1 MKMETLLSRLDE
13 HHIRQ
18 IDVQFASFL
27 LSLQPDHSEIEVAA
41 YLVSYELG
49 KGNVCLDFSLS
60 HEYVTEQELQALF
73 QAIKASHLVHVI
85 SDENTAET
93 KSSGIK
99 TLVLQ
104 GNCLY
109 MQRYFEYEQAL
120 NVNIQARLQTM
131 PWQVSDMGE
140 IVQKLFAVSSN
151 DTEIN
156 WQAVA
161 TCIAAQNK
169 FSVISGGPGTGKTTT
184 VIRLLALIVQLYAS
198 EYQRHPIIK
207 LAAPTG
213 KAAMR
218 LTESIVG
225 AKQDLAVAAEIK
237 DVIPQQAETLH
248 RLLQRNANGEFRFNQ
263 NNPLHLDVLIVD
275 EASMVDLPLMAK
287 LVQAM
292 PAHGQIILLGDKDQ
306 LASVEAGS
314 VLADICD
321 NEIQHGYSH
330 NLIKNL
336 TPILGGDFSDHK
348 EASGAEI
355 RDFICHLKR
364 SYRFHEN
371 SGIGHLARAANAGD
385 YGQWQKVLTAQY
397 SDLNIS
403 GLSDTQYQSFIHQ
416 AAAEVIERISA
427 LDPEGLTDQQVIETH
442 KAYGCYQILC
452 ALKEGPLG
460 VAGVNLEIEKRLK
473 WNGLMTEESK
483 WYIGRPIIVLEN
495 DYGLN
500 LYNGD
505 IGVLLPQKTDDG
517 HVKLKATFIGA
528 DNKVRWI
535 QPSRLPKHD
544 TVYAMTVHKSQG
556 SEFDHCAFIL
566 PDYPA
571 PVLTKEL
578 IYTGITRAKNTLTL
592 LCHDGILKTALNK
605 KVQRASGLGNLLWH
619 HDAGEADRVQSGDS
633 EAVDQGNEN
642 ARDSLVDSTKE
653 NNPSQISLF

>member
-1 MKMETLLSRLDE
+1 MKLKTLLDRIDE
-13 HHIRQ
+13 HQVRQ
-18 IDVQFASFL
+18 IDIQFASFL
-27 LSLQPDHSEIEVAA
+27 LSLQPSHTQIEVAA
-41 YLVSYELG
+41 FLVSYELG
-49 KGNVCLDFSLS
+49 KGHVCLDFSQP
-60 HEYVTEQELQALF
+60 HEYVTAQELDTLFEGIQACEL
-73 QAIKASHLVHVI
+73 ICHV
-85 SDENTAET
+85 SDERSVETAPQE
-93 KSSGIK
+93 IK
-99 TLVLQ
+99 PLVLH
-104 GNCLY
+104 GHCLY
-109 MQRYFEYEQAL
+109 MQRYYEYEQAL
-120 NVNIQARLQTM
+120 DLNIQTRLQAM
-131 PWQVSDMGE
+131 PWQVSDMHE
-140 IVQKLFAVSSN
+140 TVQNLFSVSPS
-151 DTEIN
+151 DTDIN

-161 TCIAAQNK
+161 ACIAAQNK

-184 VIRLLALIVQLYAS
+184 VIRLLALIVQLYVS
-198 EYQRHPIIK
+198 HYQRNPIIK

-225 AKQDLAVAAEIK
+225 AKESLAISMDIK
-237 DVIPQQAETLH
+237 NVIPHQAETLH
-248 RLLQRNANGEFRFNQ
+248 RLLQRNANGAFRFNR

-321 NEIQHGYSH
+321 NEIQHGYSQG
-330 NLIKNL
+330 LVDNL
-336 TPILGGDFSDHK
+336 TPILGGDFTGHL
-348 EASGAEI
+348 ETSGADI

-364 SYRFHEN
+364 SYRFHEH

-385 YGQWQKVLTAQY
+385 FFQWQQVAAAQY
-397 SDLNIS
+397 SDLSIS
-403 GLSDTQYQSFIHQ
+403 GLSEADYQAFIEQ
-416 AAAEVIERISA
+416 AAAEVIARISA
-427 LDPEGLTDQQVIETH
+427 LDPKGLTDHQVIETH
-442 KAYGCYQILC
+442 QAYGGFQILC

-473 WNGLMTEESK
+473 WQGLMAEESK
-483 WYIGRPIIVLEN
+483 WYTGRPIIVLEN

-505 IGVLLPQKTDDG
+505 IGILLPHETDDG
-517 HVKLKATFIGA
+517 QVKLKATFIGT

-578 IYTGITRAKNTLTL
+578 IYTGITRAKNKLTL
-592 LCHDGILKTALNK
+592 LCNDGILKTALYK
-605 KVQRASGLGNLLWH
+605 KVQRASGLGSRLWH
-619 HDAGEADRVQSGDS
+619 DHGKHIEESRGRVRNTMAQRIEKEGDS
-633 EAVDQGNEN
+633 IV
-642 ARDSLVDSTKE
+642 E